1 MRETKVWAVKHRDD
15 RKNAI
20 LQILE
25 KQGEMLM
32 ADLIRNHYEEIGVA
46 LSPDGKIMHQAW
58 EVVRNDC
65 KHLEKEGK
73 IVISK
78 NKLGKL
84 MLFLTQQENK
94 IQELPKIPAGKITLQ
109 PSTLEAYTTPE
120 MMDIIS
126 SINALNEKV
135 AMLKNEILEIW
146 KHLSKISIKETK
158 PSNEKTILLSSL
170 QEIINKLK

>member
-46 LSPDGKIMHQAW
+46 LSPDGKIIHQAW

-65 KHLEKEGK
+65 KHLEKEKK

-78 NKLGKL
+78 NRLGKL
-84 MLFLTQQENK
+84 MLSLTQQE
-94 IQELPKIPAGKITLQ
+94 IKIPELAKISTSKITLQ
-109 PSTLEAYTTPE
+109 PSTQEVYSSPE

-126 SINALNEKV
+126 SIKALNEKV

-146 KHLSKISIKETK
+146 KHLSKISYKETI
-158 PSNEKTILLSSL
+158 PSNEKTLLLSSL